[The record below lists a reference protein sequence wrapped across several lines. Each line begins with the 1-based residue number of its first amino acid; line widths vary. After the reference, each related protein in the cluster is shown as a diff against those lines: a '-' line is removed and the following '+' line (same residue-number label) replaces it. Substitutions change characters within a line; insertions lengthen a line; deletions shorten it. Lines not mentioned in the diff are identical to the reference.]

1 MKKRSKVW
9 WHPLDNAA
17 KIFPVT
23 SNRTDTKVFRFSCQ
37 LKNDVREDILSEATD
52 VTLEDFPLFQS
63 VIKRGLFWYYLEKST
78 IKPVVREEYRQPC
91 SPLFDRNVK
100 RLLFEVT
107 YYKKRINIEIHH
119 SLTDGTGAVQFLRML
134 VMNYLKLAC
143 PELENT
149 DLSGDDDASD
159 YEKSVDSF
167 DWYYDKQE
175 TLKTPGGKLP
185 KKVFRFKGHRLAGF
199 KMKIIEGIMPA
210 GEVLSFCREK
220 ETTVTVLFTSMM
232 LKAACKSMS
241 VKQKKRPVVIKVPVN
256 LRAFFPSSTA
266 RNFFSVMQ
274 IDYNFSTQSEA
285 LEDII
290 SYVDACF
297 KSELTEERLLRRMRK
312 MGRLEK
318 NFVMRS
324 VPLSLKDIFMKLAYD
339 ITNRKYTMSLSNI
352 GVIKLPEVL
361 TPYIDR
367 FDVFVSS
374 DTYKACMCSYNGK
387 LSIGFSSPYEETE
400 LQKQFFRQLSA
411 AGISAAVLS
420 NEEVEA

>member
-23 SNRTDTKVFRFSCQ
+23 SNRTDTKVFRFACQ
-37 LKNDVREDILSEATD
+37 LKSDVRGDILSEAAA

-78 IKPVVREEYRQPC
+78 QRPVVREEYRQPC
-91 SPLFDRNVK
+91 SPIFDKNVK

-107 YYKKRINIEIHH
+107 YYKKRINLEIHH
-119 SLTDGTGAVQFLRML
+119 SLTDGTGAVEFLRTL
-134 VMNYLKLAC
+134 VMNYLKLAS

-149 DLSGDDDASD
+149 ELDSDYDASD

-167 DWYYDKQE
+167 DWYYDKQDG
-175 TLKTPGGKLP
+175 LKAPAVKRP
-185 KKVFRFKGHRLAGF
+185 KHVFRFKGHRIPGF
-199 KMKIIEGIMPA
+199 KMKIIEGMMPA
-210 GEVLSFCREK
+210 EAVLSLCRQK
-220 ETTVTVLFTSMM
+220 ETTLTVLFVSMM
-232 LKAACKSMS
+232 LKAACMSMT
-241 VKQKKRPVVIKVPVN
+241 VKQKKRPVVINVPVN

-274 IDYNFSTQSEA
+274 IDYNFSRQSEA
-285 LEDII
+285 LEDLI

-297 KSELTEERLLRRMRK
+297 KSELTEEKLLRRMRK
-312 MGRLEK
+312 MGKLER

-324 VPLSLKDIFMKLAYD
+324 VPLSLKDVFMKLAYD
-339 ITNRKYTMSLSNI
+339 ITNRKYTMSLSNL
-352 GVIKLPEVL
+352 GVIKLPEAL
-361 TPYIDR
+361 TPYIDS

-374 DTYKACMCSYNGK
+374 DTYKACMCSYHGR
-387 LSIGFSSPYEETE
+387 LSISFTSPYEETQ
-400 LQKQFFRQLSA
+400 LQKHFFRQLSA
-411 AGISAAVLS
+411 IDIPVTVVS
-420 NEEVEA
+420 NEEAHI